1 MNKCITLISL
11 LLLSSCSLISGKK
24 NNSTTVIAN
33 FSTNILSQS
42 SIKLKLKTDLYRD
55 SAVVQINPLVGF
67 SFATLL
73 VKDNNIY
80 VTNNLTN
87 DKVTFPINDFDP
99 ELDVKKL
106 IRLVIKKKNFND
118 TMHYQNPN
126 VDYMFY
132 NYDNVEIKNTKNK
145 ILSLPRQI
153 SIKPVH
159 QFNNHNHVDIMI
171 DYKLIKL
178 NK

>member
-1 MNKCITLISL
+1 MNKCIKLISL

-55 SAVVQINPLVGF
+55 SAVVQINPLVGL

-73 VKDNNIY
+73 IKDNNIY
-80 VTNNLTN
+80 VTNKLTN

-99 ELDVKKL
+99 DLDIKKL

-118 TMHYQNPN
+118 TTYYQNPS
-126 VDYMFY
+126 VEYMFY
-132 NYDNVEIKNTKNK
+132 NYDNIEIKNTKNK
-145 ILSLPRQI
+145 VLSLPRQI
-153 SIKPVH
+153 SVKSEY
-159 QFNNHNHVDIMI
+159 QLNNYNHVDIMI
-171 DYKLIKL
+171 DYKLVKF

>member
-1 MNKCITLISL
+1 MNRCIKLLSL
-11 LLLSSCSLISGKK
+11 LLLSPCSLISGKK

-33 FSTNILSQS
+33 FSTNIPSQS

-67 SFATLL
+67 SFASLL
-73 VKDNNIY
+73 IKDNNVY

-99 ELDVKKL
+99 DLNIKKL
-106 IRLVIKKKNFND
+106 INLVVKKKNFND
-118 TMHYQNPN
+118 TTYYQNPN

-132 NYDNVEIKNTKNK
+132 DYDNIEIRNTKNK
-145 ILSLPRQI
+145 VLSLPRQI
-153 SIKPVH
+153 SVKPVH
-159 QFNNHNHVDIMI
+159 QLNNHVDIII
-171 DYKLIKL
+171 DYKLVKL

>member
-1 MNKCITLISL
+1 MNKCINLISL

-24 NNSTTVIAN
+24 NNSTTLIAN

-55 SAVVQINPLVGF
+55 SAVVQINPLVGL

-73 VKDNNIY
+73 IKDNTIY
-80 VTNNLTN
+80 VTNKLTN

-99 ELDVKKL
+99 DLDIKKI

-118 TMHYQNPN
+118 TTYYQNPN
-126 VDYMFY
+126 ADYMFY

-145 ILSLPRQI
+145 VLSLPRQI
-153 SIKPVH
+153 SVKSVH
-159 QFNNHNHVDIMI
+159 QLNNHNTFDIMI
-171 DYKLIKL
+171 DYKLVKL

>member
-11 LLLSSCSLISGKK
+11 LFLSSCSLISGKK

-55 SAVVQINPLVGF
+55 SAVVQINPLVGL

-73 VKDNNIY
+73 IKDNNIY
-80 VTNNLTN
+80 VTNKLTS

-99 ELDVKKL
+99 DLDMKKL

-118 TMHYQNPN
+118 TTYYQNPN
-126 VDYMFY
+126 VDYVFY

-153 SIKPVH
+153 SVKPVH
-159 QFNNHNHVDIMI
+159 PFKNHNHVDIAI